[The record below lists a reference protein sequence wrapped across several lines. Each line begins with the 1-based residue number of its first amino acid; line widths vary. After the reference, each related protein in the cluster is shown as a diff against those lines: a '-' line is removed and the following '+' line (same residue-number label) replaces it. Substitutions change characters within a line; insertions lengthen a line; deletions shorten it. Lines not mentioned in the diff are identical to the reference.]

1 MTALDARSG
10 APLDLTSWDTFLRS
24 LSVRSDQVA
33 VVGGQLIPGPPK
45 ALADV
50 ILRLGF
56 GGLFL
61 DSPRTREILST
72 MGLDP
77 RLAAVAGQRLR
88 GLADWRGFWEDMASP
103 HLRRVEVALRVGALG
118 TAADEIV
125 TALTMLDLAYSGDG
139 FYVHTPATQRRRL
152 LATRR
157 RLYAQLRAVLDER
170 IDVLAFDTERGPMT
184 GVFHAPK
191 HGSGPWPTLL
201 GLHPL
206 NSDKDSYDVTLGV
219 FRQTGFATFTI
230 DFPAHG
236 EHFDGARLEP
246 TDERVALGAL
256 EALAA
261 YRAVDID
268 RMYVIGGSLG
278 GFFALRTA
286 GADGRA
292 APRLAGCV
300 AYAAPFDIGGG
311 IDLTVMGVR
320 RNFAHMIG
328 EDDLRRLPHSAEA
341 FHLYT
346 VLGDIQ
352 CPVLLV
358 HGTQDHVSD
367 FSSVYQIARRIA
379 HAPVYVHPLRG
390 IDHEAASP
398 STLALA
404 QPAIDWLTARRA

>member
-1 MTALDARSG
+1 MTAFDARTG
-10 APLDLTSWDTFLRS
+10 TPLDLTSWDTFLRS
-24 LSVRSDQVA
+24 LSVRPDQVA
-33 VVGGQLIPGPPK
+33 AVGGQLIPGPPK

-56 GGLFL
+56 GGTFL
-61 DSPRTREILST
+61 DSPRTRDILSG

-77 RLAAVAGQRLR
+77 RLAAIAGQRLR

-103 HLRRVEVALRVGALG
+103 HLRRVDVALRAGARG

-125 TALTMLDLAYSGDG
+125 TALTLLDLAYGGDG
-139 FYVHTPATQRRRL
+139 FYVHTPVVQRRRL

-157 RLYAQLRAVLDER
+157 RLYAQLRAVLGEPVDM
-170 IDVLAFDTERGPMT
+170 LAFDTERGPMT
-184 GVFHAPK
+184 GVFHAPDR
-191 HGSGPWPTLL
+191 GVGPWPTLL

-206 NSDKDSYDVTLGV
+206 NGDKESYDVTLGV
-219 FRQTGFATFTI
+219 FRKAGFATFTI

-236 EHFDGARLEP
+236 EHFAGPRLEP
-246 TDERVALGAL
+246 TDECVALGAL
-256 EALAA
+256 EALTA
-261 YRAVDID
+261 YRAVDPD
-268 RMYVIGGSLG
+268 RLYVLG

-292 APRLAGCV
+292 APRLSGCV

-320 RNFAHMIG
+320 HNFAHMIG
-328 EDDLRRLPHSAEA
+328 EEDLRRLPHSAEA

-346 VLGDIQ
+346 VLASAQ

-358 HGTQDHVSD
+358 HGTQDHVAD
-367 FSSVYQIARRIA
+367 FSSVFQIARRIT
-379 HAPVYVHPLRG
+379 HAPVYVYPLVG

-398 STLALA
+398 STAALA
-404 QPAIDWLTARRA
+404 QPAIDWLANRLGA